1 MGGYVLKAARETIA
15 RYRRLLGG
23 TAAMLQWKPKLV
35 ALMVVLVTL
44 AALIGQFTWADQFTW

>member
-15 RYRRLLGG
+15 QSWRLLGG
-23 TAAMLQWKPKLV
+23 IAAMLQWKPKLV
-35 ALMVVLVTL
+35 ALLVVLVTL